1 MEQNCHCLLAQ
12 RIRDPPREYDAMD
25 QRPPHLDTLL
35 NLENMHE
42 DLLRQ
47 LDELDKR
54 VECTLKEWQDTRSP
68 ADAPRRQ

>member
-1 MEQNCHCLLAQ
+1 ME
-12 RIRDPPREYDAMD
+12 